1 MAAESNWQTAKSST
15 EETAGNGSSIDRH
28 ESALVKTLKH
38 YLSLHLRNCGGALAD
53 LRVEP
58 VTTSLTVAVIGVALA
73 LPASLHLLVQNGQ
86 AIVGGW
92 ESMRDFSVYLKVGA
106 SLENATAIAGDLAAR
121 EIIDSIDV
129 ISADE
134 ALEQFRSGS
143 GLKEVLDTLDG
154 NPLPHTLVAR
164 PTEVASPEALTALE
178 QEIRALPGVDQVR
191 IDTEWVARLN
201 AILDFLRRG
210 VLIAAVILIGAVIVT
225 VGNTIRLDIQNRR
238 GEIEICKLLGASNGF
253 VRRPFLYIGLWYG
266 MIGGVFALLLLGA
279 GYLLLAGPLQRLT
292 GLYSGRLEP
301 LGVDWATLVAVLA
314 GGILCGWGGA
324 WSAVSRHLAAIEP
337 T

>member
-1 MAAESNWQTAKSST
+1 MAKLST
-15 EETAGNGSSIDRH
+15 EETARDGSSIDRR
-28 ESALVKTLKH
+28 EPDSVKALKH
-38 YLSLHLRNCGGALAD
+38 YFFLHLRNCSGALID
-53 LRVEP
+53 LCAEP
-58 VTTSLTVAVIGVALA
+58 ITTSLTIAVIGVALA
-73 LPASLHLLVQNGQ
+73 LPASLHLLVQNGK

-92 ESMRDFSVYLKVGA
+92 ESVRDFSVYLKVGTP
-106 SLENATAIAGDLAAR
+106 LETATGIANDLAAR
-121 EIIDSIDV
+121 KIIDSVEV
-129 ISADE
+129 IAADE
-134 ALEQFRSGS
+134 ALEQFRSS
-143 GLKEVLDTLDG
+143 SDLKKVLDTFDD

-164 PTEVASPEALTALE
+164 PTGAASPEVLTALE
-178 QEIRALPGVDQVR
+178 QEIRALPEVDQVR

-210 VLIAAVILIGAVIVT
+210 VWIVAVMLIGAVIVT

-238 GEIEICKLLGASNGF
+238 DEIVVCKLLGASDGF

-266 MIGGVFALLLLGA
+266 VIGGAFALLLLGT

-292 GLYSGRLEP
+292 GLYGGGLEV
-301 LGVDWATLVAVLA
+301 LGLDAATLLAVLT
-314 GGILCGWGGA
+314 GGFLCGWGGA